1 MLEVR
6 RGAFNTR
13 CEVFWAG
20 QQMGV
25 IDLSAWTARGTFYA
39 SDGMWVFRKQGAF
52 DQTLLA
58 EQPEG
63 NVVGWAAPATFWG
76 SRWTISTLY
85 GQLVM
90 RRRAF
95 AGIEVESNNVQIGH
109 VAVRGFVNSYFTVHV
124 PSDVHLWVQVFIG
137 WVALLWQQSAA
148 AAAAT

>member
-1 MLEVR
+1 
-6 RGAFNTR
+6 
-13 CEVFWAG
+13 
-20 QQMGV
+20 MGV
-25 IDLSAWTARGTFYA
+25 IDLSAWTARGIFYA
-39 SDGMWVFRKQGAF
+39 SDGMWVFRKRGAF

-76 SRWTISTLY
+76 SRWTISTPY

-124 PSDVHLWVQVFIG
+124 PPDVHLWVQVFIG

-148 AAAAT
+148 VAAAT